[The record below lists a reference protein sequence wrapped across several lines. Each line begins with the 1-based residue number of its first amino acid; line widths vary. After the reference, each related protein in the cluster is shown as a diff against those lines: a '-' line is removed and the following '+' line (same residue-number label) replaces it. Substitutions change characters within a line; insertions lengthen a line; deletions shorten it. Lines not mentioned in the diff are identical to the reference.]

1 MKWKLGKPRQPVQ
14 NQHCA
19 NCIGTFVPSPSGVT
33 IIFAPPATFA
43 TGPSGVDPGE
53 GRGGRLPPAPIKI
66 YLGESVF
73 SPPQSF
79 SLCISYTPGTTLR
92 GQKDTQNES
101 RGDGD
106 SETVDERDM

>member
-1 MKWKLGKPRQPVQ
+1 METWK
-14 NQHCA
+14 
-19 NCIGTFVPSPSGVT
+19 
-33 IIFAPPATFA
+33 APAARTESALCQLYRHFRSLTQWRNYNFCTPGNIRY
-43 TGPSGVDPGE
+43 GPQWRRS
-53 GRGGRLPPAPIKI
+53 RGGARGRLSPAPIKI

>member
-1 MKWKLGKPRQPVQ
+1 METWK
-14 NQHCA
+14 
-19 NCIGTFVPSPSGVT
+19 
-33 IIFAPPATFA
+33 APAARTESALCQLYRHFRSLTQWRNYNFCTPGNIRY